1 MKKILLIE
9 DDKLFVRIYRN
20 QLTKA
25 GYEVK
30 FLENG
35 INAVKT
41 AKEFKPDL
49 IMLDIV
55 MPVKDGFDSLEELKA
70 DSMTS
75 EIPVF
80 ILSAL
85 ESETDI
91 KKVRELRAKKYIFKS
106 SNSLKNVVSEINKF
120 LQ

>member
-35 INAVKT
+35 LNAVKT
-41 AKEFKPDL
+41 AREFKPDL
-49 IMLDIV
+49 VMLDIV
-55 MPVKDGFDSLEELKA
+55 MPIKDGFDSLTELKA
-70 DSMTS
+70 DPTTK

-80 ILSAL
+80 VLSAL
-85 ESETDI
+85 ESASDV
-91 KKVRELRAKKYIFKS
+91 KKVRDLQAKKYIFKS
-106 SNSLKNVVSEINKF
+106 SNSLTNVIAEIKNF